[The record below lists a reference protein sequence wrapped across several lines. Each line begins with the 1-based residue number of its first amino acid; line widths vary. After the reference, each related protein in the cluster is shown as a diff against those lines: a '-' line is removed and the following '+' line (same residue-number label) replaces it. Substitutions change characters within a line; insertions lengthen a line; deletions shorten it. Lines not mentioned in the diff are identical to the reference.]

1 MYHIQALVCLFGW
14 DS

>member
-1 MYHIQALVCLFGW
+1 MYHIQALVRLFGR

>member
-1 MYHIQALVCLFGW
+1 MCHIQALVRLFGR